1 MAGEL
6 PEDDTAVSMEMPSA
20 RLSNWDL
27 PRSTGWAS
35 PVSQGLHRAEAGSL
49 PLNWRSLLSLYQT
62 GFTLQPLQGPVWA
75 CDAQDIINMSY
86 PENALTPLR

>member
-1 MAGEL
+1 MT
-6 PEDDTAVSMEMPSA
+6 PPSARKCLQA

-35 PVSQGLHRAEAGSL
+35 PISQGLHRAEAGSL
-49 PLNWRSLLSLYQT
+49 PLNWRSLLSLFQT

-75 CDAQDIINMSY
+75 CDAQDIIHMSY